1 MSPVD
6 SSESIIVDVTDVFV
20 DTVAVVV
27 VTVVLDV
34 GDGDVVGDRSTTSES
49 SDVVGIPFE
58 EL

>member
-1 MSPVD
+1 M
-6 SSESIIVDVTDVFV
+6 IDVCV